1 MSGGALAGRALAK
14 WPGQSMPVLNRR
26 VVVALGSALG
36 LAAGIATA
44 QVPGASK
51 PDTAKPP
58 SQQQPEGSELT
69 LPEVSVR
76 ASDAAKAA
84 SAPGAAARNVT
95 VITARDIA
103 RASASSVSDLLA
115 TEANLALQSY
125 FGNDRSATLD
135 MRGMGAT
142 ASSNVLI
149 VVDGVVINE
158 NDLSGAN
165 LSSLS
170 LSEVRQI
177 EVDRGGGAIEHG
189 SGAVAGVVRIT
200 TMPELDEGE
209 QRGRAQLRVGTL
221 GERIGDVQLAAQAGA
236 WTPVLQLHRG
246 RDPGWRDNGEFDST
260 RAALSLR
267 WQGSVGGAKA
277 DALAR
282 LVRQRDRYGLP
293 GPVSRD
299 VFESGSERE
308 LRATRSPLD
317 GGRTDLDRQDLGASL
332 DFGAIGQLTWASSHR
347 ERVNPFYIGVD
358 ASRALADQ
366 EQRTT
371 SARWDHRLSHRL
383 GTELAGLRQEVT
395 WGWSRMDG
403 EYARWDLPASTPD
416 HTRLQGEAAARA
428 WTLATTLRPHRAV
441 TVQAGVR
448 WDHFESTR
456 QSQKWSRNCT
466 FAPFPVLV
474 CSPYA
479 YEDTQAPVAGDWF
492 NRLGELGINWQ
503 AGADTSFFVRR
514 NGTFRAP
521 NLDELNKAADN
532 LRPQRG
538 VTQELGWRQR
548 AGEGLSW
555 SVTWFDMRLQDEIYY
570 GRDAAGDE
578 LNRNRDE
585 ASRRQGV
592 ELSGRWQP
600 ARNWRLN
607 GMVSYLVPSLAGRAG
622 DIPLVART
630 TASLSLGWQP
640 SPAWQSAL
648 SVRHVG
654 PRRDGNADNVSS
666 ATNAG
671 SPPLARLRAHQVVG
685 AVVRYRQDDI
695 ELALGVNNLFD
706 ERYSTLAF
714 SQTYYPMPGRQA
726 HTTLSVRF

>member
-1 MSGGALAGRALAK
+1 MS
-14 WPGQSMPVLNRR
+14 
-26 VVVALGSALG
+26 GSALAAWALAMRSGRVMSPRRVAKACG
-36 LAAGIATA
+36 LALALASGSA
-44 QVPGASK
+44 QAQPQPAAASAQG
-51 PDTAKPP
+51 PAA
-58 SQQQPEGSELT
+58 SQVASAEAT

-76 ASDAAKAA
+76 ASDVAKAA
-84 SAPGAAARNVT
+84 DASRSATRNVT

-103 RASASSVSDLLA
+103 RSSASSVSELLA
-115 TEANLALQSY
+115 TEANLSLQSY
-125 FGNDRSATLD
+125 SGNDRSATLD
-135 MRGMGAT
+135 MRGMGET

-170 LSEVRQI
+170 LSEVRQV

-200 TMPELDEGE
+200 TLPELDEGE
-209 QRGRAQLRVGTL
+209 RRARAQVRVGTL
-221 GERIGDVQLAAQAGA
+221 GERIGDLQFATRIGA

-246 RDPGWRDNGEFDST
+246 REPGWRDNGEFDST

-267 WQGSVGGAKA
+267 WQDTIGGVKA
-277 DALAR
+277 DAHAR
-282 LVRQRDRYGLP
+282 LTRQRDRYGLP
-293 GPVSRD
+293 GPVSRE

-308 LRATRSPLD
+308 LRATRAPLD
-317 GGRTDLDRQDLGASL
+317 GGRTELDRQDLGASL
-332 DFGAIGQLTWASSHR
+332 DFGPIGRLTWASSHR
-347 ERVNPFYIGVD
+347 ERLNPFYIGVD
-358 ASRALADQ
+358 ASRPLADQ
-366 EQRTT
+366 EQRIT
-371 SARWDHRLSHRL
+371 SERWDHRLSHSL
-383 GTELAGLRQEVT
+383 ATELAGLRQELT
-395 WGWSRMDG
+395 LGWSRMDG
-403 EYARWDLPASTPD
+403 EYARWDLPASAPD
-416 HTRLQGEAAARA
+416 HTRLQGKAAASA
-428 WTLATTLRPHRAV
+428 WMLATTLRPVRDV
-441 TVQAGVR
+441 TVQAGAR
-448 WDHFESTR
+448 WDHFESTW
-456 QSQKWSRNCT
+456 QSQKWSSNCA

-492 NRLGELGINWQ
+492 NRLGELGISWQ
-503 AGADTSFFVRR
+503 PSEDTSFFVRR

-521 NLDELNKAADN
+521 NLDELNKAADG

-548 AGEGLSW
+548 ASDRLSW
-555 SVTWFDMRLQDEIYY
+555 SVTWFDLRLQDEIYY

-578 LNRNRDE
+578 LNRNRDV
-585 ASRRQGV
+585 ATRRQGI

-600 ARNWRLN
+600 APGWRLS
-607 GMVSYLVPSLAGRAG
+607 GMLSHLVPSLAGQSG

-630 TASLSLGWQP
+630 TASLTLGWQP

-654 PRRDGNADNVSS
+654 PRRDGNATDADN
-666 ATNAG
+666 
-671 SPPLARLRAHQVVG
+671 PPLARLRAHQVVD
-685 AVVRYRQDDI
+685 AVVRYRRDDL

-706 ERYSTLAF
+706 ERYSTIAF

>member
-44 QVPGASK
+44 QVPGAST

-135 MRGMGAT
+135 MRGMGET

-158 NDLSGAN
+158 NDLTGAN

-200 TMPELDEGE
+200 TLPELDEGE
-209 QRGRAQLRVGTL
+209 RRGRAQVRIGTL
-221 GERIGDVQLAAQAGA
+221 GERIGDLQLATRIGA

-246 RDPGWRDNGEFDST
+246 REPGWRDNSEFDST
-260 RAALSLR
+260 RSALTLR
-267 WQGSVGGAKA
+267 WQESLGSVKV
-277 DALAR
+277 DAHAR
-282 LVRQRDRYGLP
+282 TTRQRDRYGLP

-308 LRATRSPLD
+308 LRATRAPLE
-317 GGRTDLDRQDLGASL
+317 GGRTELDRQDLGASL
-332 DFGAIGQLTWASSHR
+332 DFGAIGQLTWGSSHR
-347 ERVNPFYIGVD
+347 ERRNPFYEGVD
-358 ASRALADQ
+358 PDRPLAEQ
-366 EQRTT
+366 EQLTA
-371 SARWDHRLSHRL
+371 SERWDHQLNHRI
-383 GTELAGLRQEVT
+383 GFDVAGRAQQVNL
-395 WGWSRMDG
+395 GWSRMDG
-403 EYARWDLPASTPD
+403 SYERLDKPSGTPGHQRLSGDAAS
-416 HTRLQGEAAARA
+416 QA
-428 WTLATTLRPHRAV
+428 WSLATTLSLDQAV
-441 TVQAGVR
+441 TVQTGAR
-448 WDHFESTR
+448 WTRFETTR
-456 QSQKWSRNCT
+456 ENQRWAQNCG
-466 FAPFPVLV
+466 FLPP

-479 YEDTQAPVAGDWF
+479 YEEVEAPRSGDWF
-492 NRLGELGINWQ
+492 NRLGEIGITWQ
-503 AGADTSFFVRR
+503 PIEGTDIFVRR

-548 AGEGLSW
+548 AGERLSW

-671 SPPLARLRAHQVVG
+671 SPPLARLRAHQVVD

>member
-1 MSGGALAGRALAK
+1 MSGGALADRALAK
-14 WPGQSMPVLNRR
+14 WPGQPKPGLNRR

-44 QVPGASK
+44 QVPGAL
-51 PDTAKPP
+51 TAGP
-58 SQQQPEGSELT
+58 SQPQWPLQPQPAGSEAT

-76 ASDAAKAA
+76 ASDASRAPSA
-84 SAPGAAARNVT
+84 SGTAPRNVT

-103 RASASSVSDLLA
+103 RSSASSVSELLA
-115 TEANLALQSY
+115 TEANLSLQSY
-125 FGNDRSATLD
+125 SGNDRSATLD
-135 MRGMGAT
+135 MRGMGET

-170 LSEVRQI
+170 LSEVRQV

-200 TMPELDEGE
+200 TLPELDEGE
-209 QRGRAQLRVGTL
+209 QRGRAQVRVGTL
-221 GERIGDVQLAAQAGA
+221 GERIGDLQLATRIGA
-236 WTPVLQLHRG
+236 WTPVLQLRRG
-246 RDPGWRDNGEFDST
+246 REPGWRDNGEFDST

-267 WQGSVGGAKA
+267 WQDSIGGIKA
-277 DALAR
+277 DAHAR
-282 LVRQRDRYGLP
+282 VTRQRDRYGSP
-293 GPVSRD
+293 GPVSRE

-308 LRATRSPLD
+308 LRATRAPLD
-317 GGRTDLDRQDLGASL
+317 GGRTELDRQDLGASL
-332 DFGAIGQLTWASSHR
+332 DFGPIGQLTWASSHR
-347 ERVNPFYIGVD
+347 ERVNPFLIGVD
-358 ASRALADQ
+358 ASRPLADQ

-371 SARWDHRLSHRL
+371 SERWDHRLSHRV
-383 GTELAGLRQEVT
+383 GTEVAGLPQELT
-395 WGWSRMDG
+395 LGWSRMDG
-403 EYARWDLPASTPD
+403 DYARRDLPASAPD
-416 HTRLQGEAAARA
+416 HTRLQGEAAASA

-441 TVQAGVR
+441 NVQAGLR
-448 WDHFESTR
+448 WDRFESTR
-456 QSQKWSRNCT
+456 QSQKWSSNCA

-492 NRLGELGINWQ
+492 NRLGELGISWQ
-503 AGADTSFFVRR
+503 PSEGTTLFVRR

-521 NLDELNKAADN
+521 NLDELNKAADT

-548 AGEGLSW
+548 AGDSLSW
-555 SVTWFDMRLQDEIYY
+555 SATWFDMRLRDEIYY
-570 GRDAAGDE
+570 GRDGLGDE

-585 ASRRQGV
+585 ASRRQGI
-592 ELSGRWQP
+592 ELSGRWLP
-600 ARNWRLN
+600 APGWRLN
-607 GMVSYLVPSLAGRAG
+607 GMLSYLVPSLAGRTG

-630 TASLSLGWQP
+630 TAGLTLGWQP

-654 PRRDGNADNVSS
+654 PRRDGKATDADN
-666 ATNAG
+666 
-671 SPPLARLRAHQVVG
+671 PPLARLRAHQVVD
-685 AVVRYRQDDI
+685 AVLRYRQDDI
-695 ELALGVNNLFD
+695 ELALGVNNLLD
-706 ERYSTLAF
+706 ERYSTIAF
-714 SQTYYPMPGRQA
+714 GQTYYPMPGRQA

>member
-1 MSGGALAGRALAK
+1 MSGGALADRAQAKRPGRPK
-14 WPGQSMPVLNRR
+14 PVRSR
-26 VVVALGSALG
+26 SVAWALGSALG
-36 LAAGIATA
+36 LAAGVATA
-44 QVPGASK
+44 QVPGASSAV
-51 PDTAKPP
+51 PA
-58 SQQQPEGSELT
+58 QPQPAGSEAT

-76 ASDAAKAA
+76 ASDASRAPSA
-84 SAPGAAARNVT
+84 SGTAPRNVT

-103 RASASSVSDLLA
+103 RSSASSVSELLA
-115 TEANLALQSY
+115 TEANLSLQSY
-125 FGNDRSATLD
+125 SGNDRSATLD
-135 MRGMGAT
+135 IRGMGET

-170 LSEVRQI
+170 LSEVRQV

-200 TMPELDEGE
+200 TLPELDEGE
-209 QRGRAQLRVGTL
+209 RRARAQVRVGTL
-221 GERIGDVQLAAQAGA
+221 GERIGDLQLATRIGA

-246 RDPGWRDNGEFDST
+246 REPGWRDNGEFDST

-267 WQGSVGGAKA
+267 WQDTIGGVKA
-277 DALAR
+277 DAHAR
-282 LVRQRDRYGLP
+282 LTRQRDRYGLP
-293 GPVSRD
+293 GPVSRE

-308 LRATRSPLD
+308 LRATRAPLD
-317 GGRTDLDRQDLGASL
+317 GGRTELDRQDLGASL
-332 DFGAIGQLTWASSHR
+332 DFGPIGLLTWASSHR
-347 ERVNPFYIGVD
+347 ERLNPFYIGVD
-358 ASRALADQ
+358 ASRPLADQ
-366 EQRTT
+366 EQRIT
-371 SARWDHRLSHRL
+371 SERWDHRLSHSL
-383 GTELAGLRQEVT
+383 ATELAGLRQELT
-395 WGWSRMDG
+395 LGWSRMDG
-403 EYARWDLPASTPD
+403 EYARWDLPASAPD
-416 HTRLQGEAAARA
+416 HTRLQGKAAASA
-428 WTLATTLRPHRAV
+428 WTLATTLRPVREV
-441 TVQAGVR
+441 TAQAGAR

-456 QSQKWSRNCT
+456 QSQKWSSNCA

-479 YEDTQAPVAGDWF
+479 YADTQAPVAGDWF
-492 NRLGELGINWQ
+492 NRLGELGISWQ
-503 AGADTSFFVRR
+503 PSEGTSFFVRR

-521 NLDELNKAADN
+521 NLDELNKAADG

-548 AGEGLSW
+548 ASESLSW
-555 SVTWFDMRLQDEIYY
+555 SVTWFDLRLQDEIYY

-578 LNRNRDE
+578 LNRNRDV
-585 ASRRQGV
+585 ATRRQGI

-600 ARNWRLN
+600 APGWRLS
-607 GMVSYLVPSLAGRAG
+607 GMLSHLVPRLAGQSG

-630 TASLSLGWQP
+630 TASLTLGWQP

-654 PRRDGNADNVSS
+654 PRRDGNATDADN
-666 ATNAG
+666 
-671 SPPLARLRAHQVVG
+671 PPLAHLRAHQVVD

-695 ELALGVNNLFD
+695 ELALGVSNLFD
-706 ERYSTLAF
+706 ERYSTIAF

>member
-1 MSGGALAGRALAK
+1 MSDGALADRALVV
-14 WPGQSMPVLNRR
+14 WPGQPKSGLNRR

-44 QVPGASK
+44 QVPGAS
-51 PDTAKPP
+51 TAGPA
-58 SQQQPEGSELT
+58 QPQLPLQPQPAGSEAT

-76 ASDAAKAA
+76 ASDAAKAVSA
-84 SAPGAAARNVT
+84 SGAAARNVT

-103 RASASSVSDLLA
+103 RSSASSVSELLA
-115 TEANLALQSY
+115 TEANLSLQSY
-125 FGNDRSATLD
+125 SGNDRSATLD
-135 MRGMGAT
+135 MRGMGET

-170 LSEVRQI
+170 LSDVRQV
-177 EVDRGGGAIEHG
+177 EVDRGGGAIQHG

-200 TMPELDEGE
+200 TLPELDEGE
-209 QRGRAQLRVGTL
+209 RRGRAQARIGTL
-221 GERIGDVQLAAQAGA
+221 GERIGDLQFATRIGA
-236 WTPVLQLHRG
+236 WTPALQLHRG
-246 RDPGWRDNGEFDST
+246 REPGWRDNSEFDST
-260 RAALSLR
+260 RSALTLR
-267 WQGSVGGAKA
+267 WQESLVGVKV
-277 DALAR
+277 DAHAR
-282 LVRQRDRYGLP
+282 TTRQRDRYGSP
-293 GPVSRD
+293 GPVSRE

-308 LRATRSPLD
+308 LRATRAPLD
-317 GGRTDLDRQDLGASL
+317 GGRTELDRQDLGASL
-332 DFGAIGQLTWASSHR
+332 DFGPIGQLTWASSHR
-347 ERVNPFYIGVD
+347 ERVNPFQIGVD
-358 ASRALADQ
+358 ASRPLAEQ

-371 SARWDHRLSHRL
+371 SERWDHRLSHRV
-383 GTELAGLRQEVT
+383 GTEVANLPQELT
-395 WGWSRMDG
+395 FGWSRMHG
-403 EYARWDLPASTPD
+403 NYARWDLPASAPD
-416 HTRLQGEAAARA
+416 HTRLQGEAAASA
-428 WTLATTLRPHRAV
+428 WMLATTLRPHRAV
-441 TVQAGVR
+441 NVQAGLR

-456 QSQKWSRNCT
+456 QSQKWSSNCA

-492 NRLGELGINWQ
+492 NRLGELGISWQ
-503 AGADTSFFVRR
+503 PSEGTTLFVRR

-521 NLDELNKAADN
+521 NLDELNKAADT

-538 VTQELGWRQR
+538 VTQEVGWRQR
-548 AGEGLSW
+548 AGDSLSW
-555 SVTWFDMRLQDEIYY
+555 SATWFDMRLQDEIYY
-570 GRDAAGDE
+570 GRDALGDE

-585 ASRRQGV
+585 ASRRQGI
-592 ELSGRWQP
+592 ELSGRWLP
-600 ARNWRLN
+600 APGWRLN
-607 GMVSYLVPSLAGRAG
+607 GMLSYLVPSLAGRTG

-630 TASLSLGWQP
+630 TASLTLGWQP

-654 PRRDGNADNVSS
+654 PRRDGKATDADN
-666 ATNAG
+666 
-671 SPPLARLRAHQVVG
+671 PPLARLRAHQVVD
-685 AVVRYRQDDI
+685 AVLRYRQDDI

-714 SQTYYPMPGRQA
+714 GQTYYPMPGRQA